1 MMSSIVLRFCL
12 GQRYHVV
19 VEAKAINPDGTL
31 IPNPSAYWIRMRP
44 AAGCSSFPTGNI
56 PDEKQGILYYH
67 NDHSIIPTS
76 SRRDFDNACRDES
89 YQNLVPWI
97 PWTVSFIGDNDD
109 VLAKKPFE
117 VGLEFPQPPN
127 GRPKPNDIFVRWAIG
142 AEPMF
147 LNFSDPTIL
156 NLKNKV
162 WAPEKVVIP
171 KNYPVG
177 SWVYLIITGA
187 KPPVP
192 GDPNRQFARAAHP
205 IHLHGHDFALLQQT
219 NESYTDAR
227 FNPKFDNPPRR
238 DVTLLPAGGFIVIA
252 FKSDNPGAWALHCHI
267 AWHASSGLALQIL
280 ERQDDAQ
287 ALIVKNPERLG
298 EVTRTCANW
307 KKWFANPNNFWSP
320 KDGVI
325 SFQDDSGI

>member
-1 MMSSIVLRFCL
+1 MLKFCL

-19 VEAKAINPDGTL
+19 VEAKAINSDNTL
-31 IPNPSAYWIRMRP
+31 IPNPSAYWIRLRP
-44 AAGCSSFPTGNI
+44 ADGCQSFLPGNI
-56 PDEKQGILYYH
+56 PDERQGILYY
-67 NDHSIIPTS
+67 DHHHSRIPTS
-76 SRRDFDNACRDES
+76 ARNNFSTACRDEL
-89 YQNLVPWI
+89 YNNLVPWI

-117 VGLEFPQPPN
+117 VGLGKLLPPN
-127 GRPKPNDIFVRWAIG
+127 GHPKPNDIFARWAIG

-147 LNFSDPTIL
+147 LNFSDPTIV

-177 SWVYLIITGA
+177 SWVYLIITV
-187 KPPVP
+187 PPP
-192 GDPNRQFARAAHP
+192 STGPPPNFPNRSFVPVAHP

-238 DVTLLPAGGFIVIA
+238 DVALLPVGGFIVIA

-307 KKWFANPNNFWSP
+307 KKWFANPENFWSP
-320 KDGVI
+320 AEGVI

>member
-1 MMSSIVLRFCL
+1 M
-12 GQRYHVV
+12 
-19 VEAKAINPDGTL
+19 VEAKAINPDNTL

-44 AAGCSSFPTGNI
+44 ADGCSAFPSGNI

-67 NDHSIIPTS
+67 NDHSIIPRS
-76 SRRDFDNACRDES
+76 SRNDFDNACRDES
-89 YQNLVPWI
+89 YNNLVPWI
-97 PWTVSFIGDNDD
+97 PWTVSFIGNNDD
-109 VLAKKPFE
+109 VLARKPFE
-117 VGLEFPQPPN
+117 VGLERPQPPN

-142 AEPMF
+142 SEPMY

-171 KNYPVG
+171 KDYPVG

-187 KPPVP
+187 QPPVR
-192 GDPNRQFARAAHP
+192 GDPDRIFARAAHP
-205 IHLHGHDFALLQQT
+205 IHLHGHDFALLQQS
-219 NESYTDAR
+219 NESLTDDR
-227 FNPKFDNPPRR
+227 FKPKFDNPPRR

-280 ERQDDAQ
+280 ERQEDAQ

-298 EVTRTCANW
+298 EVTRTCKNW
-307 KKWFANPNNFWSP
+307 KKWFANPKNFWNP
-320 KDGVI
+320 REVI
-325 SFQDDSGI
+325 AFQDDSGI

>member
-1 MMSSIVLRFCL
+1 MSSVVLNFCL

-19 VEAKAINPDGTL
+19 VEAKPIDKNNAL
-31 IPNPSAYWIRMRP
+31 IPDPSAYWIRMRP
-44 AAGCSSFPTGNI
+44 ADGCFSFPPGNF

-67 NDHSIIPTS
+67 NDKSIIPTS
-76 SRRDFDNACRDES
+76 SRIEFDTKCRDES
-89 YQNLVPWI
+89 YENLVPWV

-117 VGLEFPQPPN
+117 VGLEKPKFPN
-127 GRPKPNDIFVRWAIG
+127 GHPKPNDLFARWAIG

-171 KNYPVG
+171 KDYPVG

-187 KPPVP
+187 KAPAS
-192 GDPNRQFARAAHP
+192 GDPDRFFIPAAHP

-219 NESYTDAR
+219 NESFTEAR
-227 FNPKFDNPPRR
+227 FKPKFDNPPRR

-280 ERQDDAQ
+280 ERQEDAQ

-298 EVTRTCANW
+298 EVTRTCTNW
-307 KKWFANPNNFWSP
+307 KKWFANPKNFWNP
-320 KDGVI
+320 VEGVI

>member
-1 MMSSIVLRFCL
+1 MSSVMLNFCL

-19 VEAKAINPDGTL
+19 VEAKAINPDDTV
-31 IPNPSAYWIRMRP
+31 IPNPTAYWIRMTP
-44 AAGCSSFPTGNI
+44 ATGCESFPASNI
-56 PDEKQGILYYH
+56 PDDRQGILYYH
-67 NDHSIIPTS
+67 DDHSVIPTS
-76 SRRDFDNACRDES
+76 SRKNFSTACRDEP
-89 YQNLVPWI
+89 YNKLVPWI

-117 VGLEFPQPPN
+117 VGIENPKPPN
-127 GRPKPNDIFVRWAIG
+127 GHPKPTDNFFRWAIG
-142 AEPMF
+142 TDPMY

-156 NLKNKV
+156 NLNKKV

-177 SWVYLIITGA
+177 AWVYLIITGA
-187 KPPVP
+187 KPPVE
-192 GDPNRQFARAAHP
+192 GDPTRQFFPVAHP

-219 NESYTDAR
+219 NESYTDAL

-287 ALIVKNPERLG
+287 ALISKNPERLG

-307 KKWFANPNNFWSP
+307 KKWFANPKNFWNP
-320 KDGVI
+320 AEGVI

>member
-1 MMSSIVLRFCL
+1 MLKFCL

-19 VEAKAINPDGTL
+19 VEAKAINTDNTL

-44 AAGCSSFPTGNI
+44 ADGCSSFPTGNI

-67 NDHSIIPTS
+67 HDHSIIPRS
-76 SRRDFDNACRDES
+76 SRNDFSNACRDEP
-89 YQNLVPWI
+89 YNKLVPWI
-97 PWTVSFIGDNDD
+97 PWTVSFIGNNDD
-109 VLAKKPFE
+109 VLAKEPFE
-117 VGLEFPQPPN
+117 VGVEQPQPPK
-127 GRPKPNDIFVRWAIG
+127 GRPKPNDIFFRWAIG

-171 KNYPVG
+171 KDYPVG

-187 KPPVP
+187 EPPVRV
-192 GDPNRQFARAAHP
+192 DPDRQFFRAAHP

-219 NESYTDAR
+219 NESFTQER
-227 FNPKFDNPPRR
+227 FKPKFDNPPRR

-280 ERQDDAQ
+280 ERQEDAQ

-298 EVTRTCANW
+298 EVTRTCKNW
-307 KKWFANPNNFWSP
+307 KKWFANPKNFWNP
-320 KDGVI
+320 GEGVI
-325 SFQDDSGI
+325 AFQDDSGI